1 MSLDLDQLVYL
12 DLDFIARKYEELTGN
27 DPSKKRTRTEKAN
40 AGIKA
45 CFANAGIS
53 VTESIAYGITSRQM
67 LMAIWKNL
75 QIKYKGFEGF
85 EGFENYEGTKVLW
98 VTGKLTIAEWKDSKS
113 NSSGYEFY
121 ELHHADKRM
130 AFLPQDSYFS
140 AGFLKALSASSALKG
155 NISIPVRCLARVLWN
170 VEDAKNYVACP
181 YVIVEAA

>member
-1 MSLDLDQLVYL
+1 MPLDLDQLVYL

-27 DPSKKRTRTEKAN
+27 DPSEKRTRSEGAN

-45 CFANAGIS
+45 YFANAGVS
-53 VTESIAYGITSRQM
+53 VTESIAYGVTSRQM
-67 LMAIWKNL
+67 LMAIWDTL
-75 QIKYKGFEGF
+75 QTRYKTFD
-85 EGFENYEGTKVLW
+85 GFENYVGTKVLW

-113 NSSGYEFY
+113 ESPGYEFY
-121 ELHHADKRM
+121 ELHHANKRM
-130 AFLPQDSYFS
+130 AFLPQDSYFA

-155 NISIPVRCLARVLWN
+155 SISIPVRCLARVLWN